1 VWIIILLRLDIDSRK
16 YRKMDFLLLS
26 DGFDAFA
33 AGSAMPE
40 TKTDYIGRYRT
51 GIWLTDV
58 MIFYC

>member
-40 TKTDYIGRYRT
+40 IKTDYIGRYRT
-51 GIWLTDV
+51 GIV
-58 MIFYC
+58 